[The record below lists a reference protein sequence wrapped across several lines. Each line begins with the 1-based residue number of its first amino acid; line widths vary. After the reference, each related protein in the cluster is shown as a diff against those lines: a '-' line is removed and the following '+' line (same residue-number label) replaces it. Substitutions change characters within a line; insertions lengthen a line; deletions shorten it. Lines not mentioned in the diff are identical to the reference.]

1 MNIAKENV
9 VYEGS
14 FDNVAGGQQIAA
26 QMYERGVKAI
36 FTAAGGVGAGAINEA
51 KTRAAN
57 GENVWVIGV
66 DVDQYADGIYD
77 EANNKSIIL
86 TSAVKKIDQAAYDM
100 IKANLDGTFPGGET
114 LTFDAKNDG
123 VGLPAEN
130 PNLSDETI
138 KTVNDIFEKIKSGD
152 IVVSIEQGDLI
163 K

>member
-1 MNIAKENV
+1 
-9 VYEGS
+9 
-14 FDNVAGGQQIAA
+14 
-26 QMYERGVKAI
+26 
-36 FTAAGGVGAGAINEA
+36 
-51 KTRAAN
+51 
-57 GENVWVIGV
+57 
-66 DVDQYADGIYD
+66 
-77 EANNKSIIL
+77 
-86 TSAVKKIDQAAYDM
+86 M

-138 KTVNDIFEKIKSGD
+138 KTVNDNIEKIKSGD